1 MYDRPSPDWAEYS
14 IYDNLDLADQSCLHL
29 PEMCGGA
36 IPGWKYDGYCECGEF
51 LLWEES
57 LSYPRYRRGP
67 MLQGHD
73 TPNRCTK
80 DN

>member
-1 MYDRPSPDWAEYS
+1 
-14 IYDNLDLADQSCLHL
+14 
-29 PEMCGGA
+29 CGGA